1 MTARHPPAPVR
12 VAPGGLPLVGHVPAL
27 VRAPAR
33 WLAACRTTG
42 DITEVRLGSRRAY
55 LLSTSELVH
64 EVLVGQGARFDK
76 GGPLFDRIREVGG
89 NGLATAPHQEHRR
102 QRRLIQPAFTPAH
115 IAAYTEAMRDESAA
129 LTARWRPRGEICA
142 LTEMHRLS
150 VGVFSRVLLPGADIA
165 DPVRLAEQTRS
176 LSDGIAARALF
187 PWCDRLPLPAN
198 RRFHRARRQILA
210 AADATVRAARSRPDH
225 SRLMDALLGSDP
237 DGGSLTDRELRDQVV
252 ILLAGGTET
261 TANTLAWIFHLLARH
276 PAVESRLAH
285 ELDGV
290 LHGRPATPDD
300 FRALPFT
307 RDVVLETMRMR
318 PVVWLLTRSSTT
330 EVELGG
336 HRFAAGTDFVVSP
349 YQLQH
354 DPAVFPRPDSFDPD
368 RWSAPVAPALRQACL
383 PFGAGR
389 RKCIGDTF
397 ALAEITIAL
406 SVIVPHWH
414 LRPVGRG
421 RPPRPRFRT
430 TLAPHHLPMTTV
442 PRR

>member
-1 MTARHPPAPVR
+1 MTVTRATAPVP
-12 VAPGGLPLVGHVPAL
+12 VAPWGLPLVGHVPAL

-42 DITEVRLGSRRAY
+42 AVTEVRLGSRRAY
-55 LLSTSELVH
+55 LLSAPELVH

-89 NGLATAPHQEHRR
+89 NGLATAPHEEHRR
-102 QRRLIQPAFTPAH
+102 QRRLIQPAFAPAH
-115 IAAYTEAMRDESAA
+115 IAAYTEAMREESAA
-129 LTARWRPRGEICA
+129 LTARWSARGRICA

-150 VGVFSRVLLPGADIA
+150 VGVFTRVLLPGADIA

-187 PWCDRLPLPAN
+187 PWYDRLPVPAN
-198 RRFHRARRQILA
+198 RRFRLARRQILD
-210 AADATVRAARSRPDH
+210 AADDTVRAARSRPDH
-225 SRLMDALLGSDP
+225 SRLMTALLGP
-237 DGGSLTDRELRDQVV
+237 DADGEGFTDGELRDQVV

-261 TANTLAWIFHLLARH
+261 TANTLAWAFHLLARH
-276 PAVESRLAH
+276 PTVESRLAD

-290 LHGRPATPDD
+290 LHGRLATPDD
-300 FRALPFT
+300 FPALPFT
-307 RDVVLETMRMR
+307 RDVVLETMRVR

-336 HRFAAGTDFVVSP
+336 HRFAAGSDFVVSP

-368 RWSAPVAPALRQACL
+368 RWSAPATPALRQACI

-389 RKCIGDTF
+389 RKCVGDTF

-406 SVIVPHWH
+406 SAIVPHWS
-414 LRPVGRG
+414 LRPVRTA

-430 TLAPHHLPMTTV
+430 TLAPNRLPMTTV